1 MGGLDFN
8 GDVLRQL
15 RIHRAGE
22 DHCIATWNN
31 VLLTT
36 WRGAINADGLESTHG
51 ISFDLAAA
59 FRQGIVV
66 YNVIEKGIPMPSN
79 ELRKRA
85 AEILHDTGG
94 HVRKT
99 STVVLGDG
107 FWVSTARAAI
117 ATITLFARTPH
128 PQKVFASLGEGADW
142 VEHDLFGTHATRD
155 GLVAVGE
162 RIRQIDS
169 LDSSG
174 RLTPA

>member
-1 MGGLDFN
+1 VRERDSA
-8 GDVLRQL
+8 GDASSQL
-15 RIHRAGE
+15 RVHRAGD

-36 WRGAINADGLESTHG
+36 WRGAINPDGLESTHAL
-51 ISFDLAAA
+51 SFGLAAKY
-59 FRQGIVV
+59 REGIVV

-85 AEILHDTGG
+85 SEILHETGG

-128 PQKVFASLGEGADW
+128 PQRVFSSLADGADW
-142 VEHDLFGTHATRD
+142 VAGDLFGSGATAA
-155 GLVAVGE
+155 GLTAVVE
-162 RIRQIDS
+162 RIRQVTS
-169 LDSSG
+169 H
-174 RLTPA
+174 